1 MYDKDIETGKVTI
14 EDGDY
19 VIMSLVLFYL
29 YIFLGGLSHVLVL
42 GMCIVNSFLSLLHFS
57 TFD

>member
-1 MYDKDIETGKVTI
+1 MYDKDIETGKLTI

-19 VIMSLVLFYL
+19 VIMSLALFYL

-42 GMCIVNSFLSLLHFS
+42 GMCIVYSFLSLLHFS